1 MTELKI
7 RGEES
12 EKDEALMSKGISYQ
26 TTLRDSI
33 HLTGKGLH
41 SGEKVDIRV
50 HPAPSHAG
58 IVFVNGSAV
67 VPAKASSVV
76 DTSRG
81 TTVGSNGTRYRTVE
95 HLLAAL
101 RGCGVDNAAIEM
113 SGPEAPALDGSA
125 APYAEAFEGVGL
137 APLDSY
143 RRCIELDK
151 PVCVRANGS
160 FILAVPSDEMR
171 ITYVM
176 NYKHPMIGSQLFT
189 YVLNEADFS
198 SEIAPA
204 RTFVLYEEVAALLE
218 SDLALGGSL
227 DNVIVV
233 WKSYMS
239 CGLRYKDELV
249 RHKVVDLIGDL
260 SLAGGIIKADI
271 LAVKSG
277 HTLNVELAKLVEHA
291 QGVCV

>member
-1 MTELKI
+1 MTELKF
-7 RGEES
+7 RS
-12 EKDEALMSKGISYQ
+12 EQGDRNEGAMSTDMTFQ

-33 HLTGKGLH
+33 YLSGKGLH
-41 SGEKVDIRV
+41 SGETVDVRV
-50 HPAPSHAG
+50 HPAPSHTG
-58 IVFVNGSAV
+58 IVFRNGHGNIA
-67 VPAKASSVV
+67 ARASSVV

-81 TTVGSNGTRYRTVE
+81 TTLGSNGTRFRTVE

-113 SGPEAPALDGSA
+113 TGSEAPALDGSA
-125 APYAEAFEGVGL
+125 KPYAEAIKSTGL
-137 APLDSY
+137 ECLDSY
-143 RRCIELDK
+143 RRYLDIRE
-151 PVCVRANGS
+151 PICVRNGGS
-160 FILAVPSDEMR
+160 FVLAVPSDEMR

-189 YVLNEADFS
+189 YSLNQADFPT
-198 SEIAPA
+198 EIAPA
-204 RTFVLYEEVAALLE
+204 RTFVLYDEVAALLE
-218 SDLALGGSL
+218 NDLAQGGSL

-233 WKSYMS
+233 WKNYMS

-260 SLAGGIIKADI
+260 SLAGGIIRAEI

-277 HTLNVELAKLVEHA
+277 HTLNVELAKQVELA

>member
-7 RGEES
+7 RDEEC
-12 EKDEALMSKGISYQ
+12 ETDEVGMSKGICYQ

-50 HPAPSHAG
+50 HPAPSYTG
-58 IVFVNGSAV
+58 IVFTDGVTTV
-67 VPAKASSVV
+67 QAKASNVV

-81 TTVGSNGTRYRTVE
+81 TTVGSNGTKYRTVE

-101 RGCGVDNAAIEM
+101 RGCGVDNAVIEM
-113 SGPEAPALDGSA
+113 NGAETPALDGSA
-125 APYAEAFEGVGL
+125 APYAQALEAAGIIS
-137 APLDSY
+137 LDSY
-143 RRCIELDK
+143 RRYIELDK
-151 PVCVRANGS
+151 PVCVRTNGS

-176 NYKHPMIGSQLFT
+176 NYKHPMIGSQVFS
-189 YVLNEADFS
+189 YVLDEANFS

-218 SDLALGGSL
+218 NDLALGGTL

-233 WKSYMS
+233 WKNYMS

-260 SLAGGIIKADI
+260 SLAGGIIKAEI

-277 HTLNVELAKLVEHA
+277 HTLNVELAKLVERA